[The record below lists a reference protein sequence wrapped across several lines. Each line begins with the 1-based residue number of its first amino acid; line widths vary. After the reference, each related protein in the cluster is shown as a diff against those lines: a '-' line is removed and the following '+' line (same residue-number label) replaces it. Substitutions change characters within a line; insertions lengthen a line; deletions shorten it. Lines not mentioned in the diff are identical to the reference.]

1 MSPSDFHEA
10 SRQVK
15 LMVIEEL
22 VAALE
27 DDPHK
32 IVTWEIESTH
42 GDLTFYKLGFSLSG
56 EAQFRIDRAAVES
69 GLWAMGP
76 APKESS

>member
-10 SRQVK
+10 SREVK

-27 DDPHK
+27 DDPDK
-32 IVTWEIESTH
+32 IVTWQIEQL
-42 GDLTFYKLGFSLSG
+42 GPLTFYELGFSLSG
-56 EAQFRIDRAAVES
+56 DAQFRIDRAAVER

>member
-10 SRQVK
+10 SREVK

-22 VAALE
+22 VAAME
-27 DDPHK
+27 DDHDK
-32 IVTWEIESTH
+32 IVKWEIEGVH
-42 GDLTFYKLGFSLSG
+42 PTFYVLRFSLSG
-56 EAQFRIDRAAVES
+56 EAQANIDRVAVER
-69 GLWAMGP
+69 GLWGMGP